1 MFKKHNM
8 PRPSRLIIIS
18 ILVISFTFFILS
30 SPRKIACTLRGAEV
44 DLEGNVMETGTLS
57 IEGRMDHRL
66 FETRRFRLTGLELPG
81 CQVGAIYESAYPLYE
96 MINMPGNYHTF
107 ASIELAEYSFATV
120 SSTDIFFSEDHDL
133 WIISVMGRIFVGT
146 TDQNPNYAQIMEF
159 WRNRLDSII
168 EN

>member
-1 MFKKHNM
+1 
-8 PRPSRLIIIS
+8 
-18 ILVISFTFFILS
+18 
-30 SPRKIACTLRGAEV
+30 
-44 DLEGNVMETGTLS
+44 
-57 IEGRMDHRL
+57 
-66 FETRRFRLTGLELPG
+66 
-81 CQVGAIYESAYPLYE
+81 

>member
-1 MFKKHNM
+1 MN
-8 PRPSRLIIIS
+8 PRKFWLIIIS
-18 ILVISFTFFILS
+18 ILVMAIILS
-30 SPRKIACTLRGAEV
+30 CLFSSAKVAYTLRGAEV

-107 ASIELAEYSFATV
+107 ASIELLEYSSAA
-120 SSTDIFFSEDHDL
+120 SPTDIFFSEDHDL

-146 TDQNPNYAQIMEF
+146 TDHDPNYAQIMEV